1 METRDLSK
9 NGVSRK
15 ILTIKKNLIYATLLI
30 AFSIIGQAKVFAQ
43 ESEEIELGVK
53 AGLNIANAVSNKEH
67 WGGNSIVG
75 YNAGFFLDIPL
86 KKFTPNLYLQPGLSL
101 TMKNGGAAY
110 ADYESGSIHYL
121 KVPVLL
127 SYRYPLK
134 DKLKAYV
141 DFGPYFSYGL
151 FSNGIELGNESWGS
165 SGSDERY
172 NISTQRFDAGLALG
186 AGIKF
191 KRLSLGLQYD
201 LGLTN
206 ILIESNTYI
215 KTRTLSINVAYNISN
230 DAFRSI
236 GRAFSNID
244 DSFWD
249 DLSAFGSALQDI
261 GNSLDGGG
269 TYNNSNSGSSSNSAS
284 SNNSGS
290 GSSTGQRT
298 TDPQNCK
305 NLQRAYDGHIKTIQR
320 IFKEWSPDV
329 QYDRIHDQYNRTNK
343 NRDLLRENLR
353 DIDNLKERASRM
365 GCSVKYNS
373 SVENEAQTR
382 VNFRPNW

>member
-1 METRDLSK
+1 MPVLFSSCIASLVSGSSYSQIEGNISDTVLIFKNEKFIRFDKLPYRSDLGYK
-9 NGVSRK
+9 K
-15 ILTIKKNLIYATLLI
+15 QDTITIFAGNYA
-30 AFSIIGQAKVFAQ
+30 AESIIVQKKV
-43 ESEEIELGVK
+43 
-53 AGLNIANAVSNKEH
+53 N
-67 WGGNSIVG
+67 
-75 YNAGFFLDIPL
+75 PL
-86 KKFTPNLYLQPGLSL
+86 VY
-101 TMKNGGAAY
+101 
-110 ADYESGSIHYL
+110 
-121 KVPVLL
+121 
-127 SYRYPLK
+127 
-134 DKLKAYV
+134 
-141 DFGPYFSYGL
+141 
-151 FSNGIELGNESWGS
+151 
-165 SGSDERY
+165 
-172 NISTQRFDAGLALG
+172 
-186 AGIKF
+186 
-191 KRLSLGLQYD
+191 
-201 LGLTN
+201 TN
-206 ILIESNTYI
+206 ILFGPLGLWGYLVDSTNGVVWMPKKKNFFLNFSETERNGQAQFDFWYDLAEKCVPNGPIFYCLQKACGFVELTDREHSDIYNEFGEILLNKELSSGDLSYYRGRLPYFQRAHRIDSTNELAIENIALVQYHI
-215 KTRTLSINVAYNISN
+215 DRLENEKRERDLAYQQQPVQTNKKST
-230 DAFRSI
+230 
-236 GRAFSNID
+236 
-244 DSFWD
+244 FWD